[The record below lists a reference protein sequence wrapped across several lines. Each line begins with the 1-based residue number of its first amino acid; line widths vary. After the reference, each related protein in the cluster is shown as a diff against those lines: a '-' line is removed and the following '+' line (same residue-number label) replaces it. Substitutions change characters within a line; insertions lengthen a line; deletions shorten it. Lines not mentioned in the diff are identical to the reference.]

1 MDKVNLDKI
10 RRKPLNGFVGK
21 RVDGSSVVVVDIG
34 DNPKLKNLM
43 IDNNDISSSVF
54 PAFAIILWNTVA
66 SFKRLSSFFTPT
78 SRSSFNTGPTIA
90 MSSIPWI

>member
-10 RRKPLNGFVGK
+10 GRKPLNGFVGK

-43 IDNNDISSSVF
+43 IDNNDISSWDKFCDLIGDFDPRGQVQIDWLFVDGKPKVF
-54 PAFAIILWNTVA
+54 H
-66 SFKRLSSFFTPT
+66 
-78 SRSSFNTGPTIA
+78 
-90 MSSIPWI
+90 